1 MKVAFFGGTG
11 FVGNYIV
18 HELLNASHEP
28 HVLVRPQ
35 NASKLIQV
43 DKCIVYS
50 GDIENEAVIIDMM
63 KNSDA
68 VIYNIG
74 LIRQFPKK
82 GITFEKLHYEG
93 VKRTVKLAET
103 AGVKRYILMS
113 ANGVKMQGTPYQTTK
128 YLAEQLLKNSTL
140 DWTIFRPSLIFGDP
154 RGTIEFCTQLKKD
167 MLGLPIPAPLFFN
180 GLIPKNAGSFAFN
193 PVHVTD
199 VAKCFVR
206 SLEKESAIGKIYEMG
221 GTKSLIWK
229 ELIKIIASAYGK
241 NKWTV
246 PAPVFPIKMAAGLL
260 DRFAWFPITA
270 DQLTMLMEGNTCSS
284 KVFEEFDLNPIQ
296 FDIDSLQ
303 YLNK

>member
-1 MKVAFFGGTG
+1 MKVALFGGTG

-18 HELLNASHEP
+18 DELLNASHEP

-35 NASKLIQV
+35 NASKLIQS

-50 GDIENEAVIIDMM
+50 GYIEKETVIIEMLE
-63 KNSDA
+63 NANA

-93 VKRTVKLAET
+93 VKQTIKLAEI

-113 ANGVKMQGTPYQTTK
+113 ANGVNMQGTPYQTTK
-128 YLAEQLLKNSTL
+128 YLAEQLLKNSKL

-167 MLGLPIPAPLFFN
+167 MLDLPIPAPLFFN
-180 GLIPKNAGSFAFN
+180 GLIPKNAGSFSFN
-193 PVHVTD
+193 PIHVTD

-206 SLEKESAIGKIYEMG
+206 ALEKETAIGKTYEVG

-229 ELIKIIASAYGK
+229 ELIKTIASAYGK

-246 PAPVFPIKMAAGLL
+246 PVPVFPIKMAARLL
-260 DRFAWFPITA
+260 GRFAWFPIAA
-270 DQLTMLMEGNTCSS
+270 DQLTMLIKGNTCSS
-284 KVFEEFDLNPIQ
+284 KGFEEFDLNLIQ
-296 FDIDSLQ
+296 FDTDSLQ
-303 YLNK
+303 YLN

>member
-18 HELLNASHEP
+18 DELLNASHEP

-35 NASKLIQV
+35 HVSKLIQS
-43 DKCIVYS
+43 DKCIMYS
-50 GDIENEAVIIDMM
+50 GDIENDAVIVDMM

-113 ANGVKMQGTPYQTTK
+113 ANGVKMNGTLYQTTK
-128 YLAEQLLKNSTL
+128 YLAEQLLKNSSL

-154 RGTIEFCTQLKKD
+154 RSAIEFCTQLKKD

-180 GLIPKNAGSFAFN
+180 GLIPKNAGSFSFN

-206 SLEKESAIGKIYEMG
+206 VLKKESAIGKTYEVG
-221 GTKSLIWK
+221 GDRTVMWK
-229 ELIKIIASAYGK
+229 ELIKTITSAYGK
-241 NKWTV
+241 NKWTI
-246 PAPVFPIKMAAGLL
+246 PAPVFPVKMLAKLL
-260 DRFAWFPITA
+260 DRFSWFPISA
-270 DQLTMLMEGNTCSS
+270 DQLTMLTEGNTCSS
-284 KVFEEFDLNPIQ
+284 DVFEELDVKPIE
-296 FDIDSLQ
+296 FNIESLQ
-303 YLNK
+303 FLNE

>member
-18 HELLNASHEP
+18 DELLNASHEP

-35 NASKLIQV
+35 NASKLIQA

-93 VKRTVKLAET
+93 VKRTVKLAKATE
-103 AGVKRYILMS
+103 VKRYILMS
-113 ANGVKMQGTPYQTTK
+113 ANGVKMNGTPYQTTK
-128 YLAEQLLKNSTL
+128 YLAEQLLKNSLL

-154 RGTIEFCTQLKKD
+154 RSAIEFCTQLKKD

-180 GLIPKNAGSFAFN
+180 GLIPKNAGSFSFN

-206 SLEKESAIGKIYEMG
+206 VLEKESAIGKTYEVG
-221 GTKSLIWK
+221 GDRTVMWK
-229 ELIKIIASAYGK
+229 ELIKTITSAYGK
-241 NKWTV
+241 NKWTI
-246 PAPVFPIKMAAGLL
+246 PAPVFPVKMLAKLL
-260 DRFAWFPITA
+260 ERFSWFPITA
-270 DQLTMLMEGNTCSS
+270 DQLTMLTEGNTCSS
-284 KVFEEFDLNPIQ
+284 DVFEELDVKPIE
-296 FDIDSLQ
+296 FNIESLQ
-303 YLNK
+303 FLNE

>member
-18 HELLNASHEP
+18 DELLNASHEP

-35 NASKLIQV
+35 NASKLIQA

-82 GITFEKLHYEG
+82 GITFEKLHFEG
-93 VKRTVKLAET
+93 VKRTVKLAKATE
-103 AGVKRYILMS
+103 VKRYILMS
-113 ANGVKMQGTPYQTTK
+113 ANGVKMNGTPYQTTK
-128 YLAEQLLKNSTL
+128 YLAEQLLKNSSL

-154 RGTIEFCTQLKKD
+154 RSAIEFCTQLKKD

-180 GLIPKNAGSFAFN
+180 GLILKNAGSFSFN

-206 SLEKESAIGKIYEMG
+206 VLEKESAIGKTYEVG
-221 GTKSLIWK
+221 GDRTVMWK
-229 ELIKIIASAYGK
+229 ELIKTITSAYGK
-241 NKWTV
+241 NKWTI
-246 PAPVFPIKMAAGLL
+246 PAPVFPVKTLAKLL
-260 DRFAWFPITA
+260 ERFSWFPITA
-270 DQLTMLMEGNTCSS
+270 DQLTMLTEGNTCSS
-284 KVFEEFDLNPIQ
+284 DVFKELDVKPIEFNIE
-296 FDIDSLQ
+296 SLQ
-303 YLNK
+303 FLNE